1 MLEIFPAI
9 DLKGGKAVRLYQGEF
24 SSAKIYG
31 EAADF
36 LSEFEKSGAK
46 WVHIVD
52 LDGALS
58 GREENLALIE
68 SLRKNTSLKI
78 QVGGGIRDEKSIKKY
93 INIGVNRVILG
104 SIALKNVE
112 FTKQVASIYPVVVG
126 IDARGGKVAI
136 EGWGSVSEIEASA
149 LAKQYADSAI
159 EAIICTDISK
169 DGALSGVNVDFT
181 LAIAKASGKP
191 TIASGGCKGIEDVID
206 LRRAFAKENLKGG
219 LIIGKAFYEGKI
231 DLKEA
236 LQRGVK
242 KNS

>member
-24 SSAKIYG
+24 SSAKVYG
-31 EAADF
+31 EALDF
-36 LSEFEKSGAK
+36 LREFEKSGAK

-58 GREENLALIE
+58 GKKENLALIE
-68 SLRKNTSLKI
+68 SLCKNTALKI
-78 QVGGGIRDEKSIKKY
+78 QVGGGIRDEESIQKY

-104 SIALKNVE
+104 SIALKNVD
-112 FTKQVASIYPVVVG
+112 FTKQMASIYPVAVG
-126 IDARGGKVAI
+126 IDARGGKVAT
-136 EGWGSVSEIEASA
+136 EGWGSVSEIEATT
-149 LAKQYADSAI
+149 LAKRYADSAI

-181 LAIAKASGKP
+181 LSIAKASGKP
-191 TIASGGCKGIEDVID
+191 TIASGGCKGIEDVVA
-206 LRRAFAKENLKGG
+206 LREAFAKENLKGG

-236 LQRGVK
+236 LQTSISK
-242 KNS
+242 K

>member
-24 SSAKIYG
+24 DSAKVYG
-31 EAADF
+31 EALDF
-36 LSEFEKSGAK
+36 LKVFEESGAK

-58 GREENLALIE
+58 GKSENLALIE
-68 SLRKNTSLKI
+68 KLRKNTALHI
-78 QVGGGIRDEKSIKKY
+78 QVGGGIRNEEAIKKY
-93 INIGVNRVILG
+93 INIGVDRVILG

-112 FTKQVASIYPVVVG
+112 FTKQMATRYRVVVG
-126 IDARGGKVAI
+126 IDAKAGKVAL
-136 EGWGSVSEIEASA
+136 EGWGNLTQMDASE
-149 LAKQYADSAI
+149 LAKQYADSAV
-159 EAIICTDISK
+159 EAVICTDIAK

-181 LAIAKASGKP
+181 LLIAKSCGKC
-191 TIASGGCKGIEDVID
+191 TIASGGCKSIEDVIT
-206 LRRAFAKENLKGG
+206 LSKIFKRENLSGG

-236 LQRGVK
+236 FQKV
-242 KNS
+242 